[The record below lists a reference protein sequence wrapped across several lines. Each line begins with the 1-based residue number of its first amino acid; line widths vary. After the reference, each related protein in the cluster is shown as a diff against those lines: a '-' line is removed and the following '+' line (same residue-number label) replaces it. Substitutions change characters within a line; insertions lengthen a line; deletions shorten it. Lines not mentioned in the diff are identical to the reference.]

1 MSPLSQMSRP
11 LVRSSSNMRSFSIA
25 VPARREGQVINPKPR
40 GYLADIYAL
49 VLVVVV
55 PLFGVPWG
63 PLPGPVAMTSWTVSE
78 HTPPPP
84 SAQQHPQ
91 LTVTFTCSKEPI
103 TRREATS
110 ERYFVRTQP
119 TQPEQPETYQMVR
132 QKMLEHRRHLDELDQ
147 YL

>member
-40 GYLADIYAL
+40 GYLAD
-49 VLVVVV
+49 
-55 PLFGVPWG
+55 
-63 PLPGPVAMTSWTVSE
+63 
-78 HTPPPP
+78 
-84 SAQQHPQ
+84 
-91 LTVTFTCSKEPI
+91 KEPI

-147 YL
+147 YLQILGRKQGPTSYY